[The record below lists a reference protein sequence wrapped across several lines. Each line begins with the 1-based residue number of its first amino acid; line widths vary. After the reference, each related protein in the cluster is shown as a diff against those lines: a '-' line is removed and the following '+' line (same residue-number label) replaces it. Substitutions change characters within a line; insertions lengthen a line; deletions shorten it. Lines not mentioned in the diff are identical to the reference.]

1 MNLKNVKE
9 GELKE
14 IFDILE
20 QAFQRKGVDFYLIG
34 AVARDIWYARGKK
47 EFRRTNDIDF
57 AILIG
62 SAADYIAVRQYLEE
76 HIFFQVSDEKMLTIQ
91 APSGLQVD
99 ILPFGDF
106 ETDGILQF
114 EGQGFKEVHATGT
127 EAVYLETGH
136 RFDLQ

>member
-1 MNLKNVKE
+1 
-9 GELKE
+9 
-14 IFDILE
+14 
-20 QAFQRKGVDFYLIG
+20 
-34 AVARDIWYARGKK
+34 
-47 EFRRTNDIDF
+47 
-57 AILIG
+57 
-62 SAADYIAVRQYLEE
+62 
-76 HIFFQVSDEKMLTIQ
+76 MLTIQ

-114 EGQGFKEVHATGT
+114 EGQGFKEVYATGT